1 MGKVNNSLFFFFP
14 YNNLRQV
21 RDEYLRL
28 SRVINSLISGF
39 ENYEVRRGVRNLF
52 LMSIPDKILLFTVI
66 SVASTLILYS
76 VGGR

>member
-1 MGKVNNSLFFFFP
+1 MW
-14 YNNLRQV
+14 QV

-39 ENYEVRRGVRNLF
+39 ENYEVRTGVRNLF
-52 LMSIPDKILLFTVI
+52 LMSISDKILLFTVI
-66 SVASTLILYS
+66 SVASTFILYS

>member
-1 MGKVNNSLFFFFP
+1 MW
-14 YNNLRQV
+14 QV

-39 ENYEVRRGVRNLF
+39 ENYKVRTGVRNLF
-52 LMSIPDKILLFTVI
+52 LMSISDKILLFTVI
-66 SVASTLILYS
+66 SVASTFILYS

>member
-1 MGKVNNSLFFFFP
+1 MW
-14 YNNLRQV
+14 QV

-39 ENYEVRRGVRNLF
+39 ENYEVRTEVRNLF
-52 LMSIPDKILLFTVI
+52 LMSISDKILLFTVI
-66 SVASTLILYS
+66 SVASTFILYS